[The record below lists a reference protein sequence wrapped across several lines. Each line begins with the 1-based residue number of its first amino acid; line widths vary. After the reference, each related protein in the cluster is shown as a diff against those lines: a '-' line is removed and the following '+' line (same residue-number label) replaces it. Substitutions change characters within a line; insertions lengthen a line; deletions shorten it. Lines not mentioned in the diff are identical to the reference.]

1 MELSEAQ
8 NNAEESIRIIM
19 SEEFIGTPE
28 CEYAYAEIIN
38 LIEKHDLQEHEKLL
52 KDIYDNFVEFECRES
67 AALFAK
73 KFNL

>member
-1 MELSEAQ
+1 MELTKTQ
-8 NNAEESIRIIM
+8 TDAEESIRIIM

-38 LIEKHDLQEHEKLL
+38 LIEEHDLQDHAKLL
-52 KDIYDNFVEFECRES
+52 KDVYENFVEYECHKT